1 MRTYPAY
8 SPRRRWLPPIAVIP
22 VVLVGTLAGMAPL
35 SALASPPTA
44 GSTLTFTLTN
54 SEQSFVVPA
63 GATLMRVTI
72 VGAAG
77 GSTYPEAT
85 PGDNAAAG
93 GSGAAVTAD
102 LAAPSAGSTVYVEV
116 GGHETVGGNA
126 TGMGGFNGGGNG
138 GPGSGGGG
146 GASDLRTISSA
157 AGASSLAARLVVA
170 GGGGGAGSGGA
181 DVNSYC
187 YNYGCPPGHGG
198 GAQSATSTGAPGQAG
213 PDIDGTG
220 AYHYGSYPFVQGGNG
235 GSGATSAAAGAGG
248 TSPSPAPDCAWT
260 VGGCTGSPGSDGTS
274 GQGGGGNTSEAA
286 GGGGGGGYF
295 GGGGGASGVGYTTYA
310 LGGGGGGG
318 AGSSYVEP
326 GALNPHF
333 AVASTAPEVVVT
345 FNPTTVA
352 FSCAAN
358 PDPVN
363 IGTAC
368 TATVSNVDSGDLVPA
383 TGTVTWNDAQNGTTA
398 PASCTLNGSASCSM
412 TLTPAAGS
420 EGNSYT
426 HRDVRRRLQR
436 IRPAR

>member
-220 AYHYGSYPFVQGGNG
+220 AYHYGSY
-235 GSGATSAAAGAGG
+235 
-248 TSPSPAPDCAWT
+248 
-260 VGGCTGSPGSDGTS
+260 
-274 GQGGGGNTSEAA
+274 
-286 GGGGGGGYF
+286 
-295 GGGGGASGVGYTTYA
+295 
-310 LGGGGGGG
+310 
-318 AGSSYVEP
+318 
-326 GALNPHF
+326 
-333 AVASTAPEVVVT
+333 
-345 FNPTTVA
+345 
-352 FSCAAN
+352 
-358 PDPVN
+358 
-363 IGTAC
+363 
-368 TATVSNVDSGDLVPA
+368 
-383 TGTVTWNDAQNGTTA
+383 
-398 PASCTLNGSASCSM
+398 
-412 TLTPAAGS
+412 
-420 EGNSYT
+420 
-426 HRDVRRRLQR
+426 
-436 IRPAR
+436 